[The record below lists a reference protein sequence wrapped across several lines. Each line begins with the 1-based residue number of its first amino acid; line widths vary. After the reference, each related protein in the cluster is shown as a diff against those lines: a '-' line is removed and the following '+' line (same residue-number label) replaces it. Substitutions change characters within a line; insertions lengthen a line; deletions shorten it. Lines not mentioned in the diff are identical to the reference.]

1 MKVPDR
7 TKILLFFLGLISCM
21 GIAHAQEFVPE
32 RYATLKTDRA
42 DGRYISTRGVV
53 QYLMENKPP
62 ALAFREDFTLRQLDC
77 WKEEVKARMERLMC
91 HPDLRNL
98 PVPKKIESRRRDG
111 YRAEKWEAY
120 PLPGCVITYFMLIP
134 DKVSARNP
142 APAVLCIP
150 GSGGSKESLAG
161 EPDVADKFRQR
172 AFPEKNAMALHYVK
186 QGLIAVA
193 VDNPCTGEASDL
205 ERYAPMSYDYENVSR
220 FLLELGWSYLGYASY
235 LDKYVLDWVKKQEL
249 VRKDRLIVSGFSLG
263 TEPLMV
269 LGVLDPSIYAFVY
282 NDFLCRTRERALVMS
297 VPDKK
302 GYRSF
307 PNSIRHLIP
316 GFLCNFDFPD
326 LVAALA
332 PRPLIC
338 TEGGLDRDFAL
349 VSKAYEIAGKKSDF
363 KFYHYPKFTDPSA
376 RSRISDLPVGLEPD
390 TYFSMV
396 NVEPG
401 MHYFKEELVI
411 PWIRKLLGL

>member
-1 MKVPDR
+1 MSIDKL
-7 TKILLFFLGLISCM
+7 IFLFLC
-21 GIAHAQEFVPE
+21 
-32 RYATLKTDRA
+32 ATLPFGICQGQNFNPDEHKTLETDRA
-42 DGRYISTRGVV
+42 DGRFFSTRGVV
-53 QYLMENKPP
+53 QYLMENTQPR
-62 ALAFREDFTLRQLDC
+62 LSFHEDFRRKQFTHWQQ
-77 WKEEVKARMERLMC
+77 EVKNEMQRLMK
-91 HPDLRNL
+91 HPCLNNL
-98 PVPKKIESRRRDG
+98 PAAKKISSVQREG
-111 YRAEKWEAY
+111 YRSEKWELY
-120 PLPGCVITYFMLIP
+120 PLPGCVTTFFVLIP
-134 DKVSARNP
+134 DSLTEGRTFP
-142 APAVLCIP
+142 AALCIP

-161 EPDVADKFRQR
+161 EPDLVDKFRQR

-186 QGLIAVA
+186 QGLVAVA

-205 ERYAPMSYDYENVSR
+205 ESIAPMYYDYETPSR
-220 FLLELGWSYLGYASY
+220 FLLEMGWSYLGYTSY
-235 LDKYVLDWVKKQEL
+235 LDMQVLNWMKTQSYI
-249 VRKDRLIVSGFSLG
+249 RKDRIVVSGFSLG

-316 GFLCNFDFPD
+316 SFLCNFDFPD

-338 TEGGLDRDFAL
+338 TEGGLDRDFQL
-349 VSKAYEIAGKKSDF
+349 VSRAYEIAGGKDNF
-363 KFYHYPKFTDPSA
+363 TCYHYPKYADPSQ
-376 RSRISDLPVGLEPD
+376 RQNLKELPEGLNGE
-390 TYFSMV
+390 TYFRLA

-401 MHYFKEELVI
+401 QHYFKQELVI
-411 PWIRKLLGL
+411 PWLEKIGL